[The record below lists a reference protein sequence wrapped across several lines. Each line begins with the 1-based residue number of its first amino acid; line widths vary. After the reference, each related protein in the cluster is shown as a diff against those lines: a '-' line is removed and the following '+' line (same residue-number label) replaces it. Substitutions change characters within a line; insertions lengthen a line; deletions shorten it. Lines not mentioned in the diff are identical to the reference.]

1 MAVEWYEKAAKQGY
15 ANAQYPLGAMYHL
28 DHGVDVNYKKARK
41 WYEKAAEQGLA
52 DAQCKLG
59 KASVMRAH

>member
-28 DHGVDVNYKKARK
+28 GHGVDVNYKRRRSSGTRRR
-41 WYEKAAEQGLA
+41 QSRDSQML
-52 DAQCKLG
+52 
-59 KASVMRAH
+59 SVN